1 MTDTEITTT
10 DFRAWVRQCRTM
22 FPLRYP
28 VAVRRRPLKD
38 CGWAQVY
45 GNGKATN
52 YRITIA
58 SNLDRQATHD
68 TLLHEWTHI
77 INGEETGDYESH
89 SPDFW
94 ERHGEIYRAWHRT
107 E

>member
-1 MTDTEITTT
+1 MIATEFTVA
-10 DFRAWVRQCRTM
+10 DFRAWVRMCREM
-22 FPLRYP
+22 FPTRHP
-28 VAVRRRPLKD
+28 VKVRRRPMND

-45 GNGKATN
+45 GSGKATH
-52 YRITIA
+52 YRITIS

-68 TLLHEWTHI
+68 TLLHEWAHLIT
-77 INGEETGDYESH
+77 GEDTGDYETH
-89 SPDFW
+89 GPDFW